1 MQCQSRQGAVDRRSN
16 AAVKKAEFVCKSEL
30 CSYCNSGNLYFRGA
44 YAAFLEVT
52 MTAAKQEILIVDDD
66 ASVCLSMFYLL
77 TEDGATV
84 RMAENGLEALA
95 CIREQVPHV
104 LLSDLKMPGMSG
116 FELLAVVRCR
126 FPQIHVIAMSG
137 AFSGIGIP
145 PGVTADAF
153 YEKGSNPRLLL
164 KIVESM
170 RQANSPLASDNVQPL
185 ASVWIPRNGQ
195 TFPGEETAVISCP
208 ECLRAFSLAIGTPT
222 SALQETVC
230 VYCRGKIRYI
240 SEPTVLPGALHTFPR
255 IPGPA
260 LPSLL
265 SIPDFG

>member
-1 MQCQSRQGAVDRRSN
+1 
-16 AAVKKAEFVCKSEL
+16 
-30 CSYCNSGNLYFRGA
+30 
-44 YAAFLEVT
+44 
-52 MTAAKQEILIVDDD
+52 MTVAKQEILIVDDD
-66 ASVCLSMFYLL
+66 ASVRLSMSYLL
-77 TEDGATV
+77 AEGGSAV
-84 RMAENGLEALA
+84 RLAENGLEALA

-104 LLSDLKMPGMSG
+104 LLSDLNMPGMSG

-137 AFSGIGIP
+137 AFSGTGIP

-153 YEKGSNPRLLL
+153 YEKGSSPRLLL

-170 RQANSPLASDNVQPL
+170 RQADSPVASDNSLPL
-185 ASVWIPRNGQ
+185 ASVWVPRNGQ
-195 TFPGEETAVISCP
+195 IFPGEQTAVISCP
-208 ECLRAFSLAIGTPT
+208 ECLRAFSLVIGTPT

-240 SEPTVLPGALHTFPR
+240 SEPAIPPEALQTIPR

-260 LPSLL
+260 VPNLL
-265 SIPDFG
+265 DIPEYG